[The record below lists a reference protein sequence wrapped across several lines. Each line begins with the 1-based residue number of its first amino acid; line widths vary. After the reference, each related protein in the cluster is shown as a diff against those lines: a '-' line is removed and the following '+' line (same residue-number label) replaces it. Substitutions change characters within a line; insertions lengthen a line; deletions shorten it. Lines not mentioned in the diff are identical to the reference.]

1 MTVSIPHVDVD
12 IYSGDTLA
20 DPYPAY
26 RLIRDVGP
34 VCSLGDTGYLAMG
47 RHADIKAALVDWE
60 SFSSGSG
67 VAMNDPV
74 NQALGGTILASDPPQ
89 HKLLRSV
96 AGRPLTPAR
105 LAALKERVQQ
115 EANQIVDRLVGKGRF
130 CAATELAH
138 HLPLTVVSQLVGLP
152 DEGRERMLDWGTATF
167 EAFAPLSAGRLDEAL
182 PITLE
187 MASYIADQ
195 GLVGRLAPDG
205 WAAELHGAV
214 STGEID
220 RSTFESLLQA
230 YLAPSLDTTIF
241 ATSNLVWLFGRNPEQ
256 WQRLRSQPV
265 LLTRAIHEALRIE
278 SPVSGFSRL
287 AVRDV
292 EVDGVTVPE
301 GSRIIMLFASG
312 NRDER
317 RYEDPDRFDITRN
330 SQDHLTFGHSLHRCL
345 GMNLALLELNALLTA
360 LLARVESFSI
370 VSEKRAG
377 NAVLRGFAELQVE
390 VQAV

>member
-1 MTVSIPHVDVD
+1 MTANIPHVDVD
-12 IYSGDTLA
+12 IYSRENLA

-26 RLIRDVGP
+26 RMIRDAGP
-34 VCSLGDTGYLAMG
+34 VCRLGDTGYLAMG
-47 RHADIKAALVDWE
+47 RHADVKAALADWQ

-74 NQALGGTILASDPPQ
+74 NSVLSGTILASDPPQ
-89 HKLLRSV
+89 HKLLREV

-105 LAALKERVQQ
+105 LAALRDRVQR
-115 EANQIVDRLVGKGRF
+115 EADQIVDRLVARGRF
-130 CAATELAH
+130 CAATELAQY
-138 HLPLTVVSQLVGLP
+138 LPLTVVSDLVGLP
-152 DEGRERMLDWGTATF
+152 EEGRERMLAWGTATF

-182 PITLE
+182 PITFE
-187 MASYIADQ
+187 MVNYIADQ
-195 GLVGRLAPDG
+195 GLVGRLDPDG
-205 WAAELHGAV
+205 WAAELHAAV
-214 STGEID
+214 AAGEID

-256 WQRLRSQPV
+256 WKKLRSQPG
-265 LLTRAIHEALRIE
+265 LISRAINEALRIE

-287 AVRDV
+287 ATRDV
-292 EVDGVTVPE
+292 DVDGVTIPE
-301 GSRIIMLFASG
+301 GSRVIMLFASG

-317 RYEDPDRFDITRN
+317 RYEDPDRFDIMRN

-345 GMNLALLELNALLTA
+345 GMNLALLELNSLLTA

-370 VSEKRAG
+370 VSEKRAD
-377 NAVLRGFAELQVE
+377 NPLLRGFGELQVE
-390 VQAV
+390 VRAA